1 MAVAVGIDGRGAQHG
16 VVDVEPAEDEALV
29 LGVERGASLRGVEHQ
44 RVTLE
49 EGGPLGVA
57 DLDLPAELAAGQ
69 ALGLDAVGAQAG
81 LLQLL
86 VDPVD
91 VRLLDGDLAGELVGN
106 ALGRHRRDAARTG
119 RAAPL
124 GRCVRS
130 AH

>member
-1 MAVAVGIDGRGAQHG
+1 MAVAVGVHGRGRGTQHG

-57 DLDLPAELAAGQ
+57 DLDLSAELAAGE
-69 ALGLDAVGAQAG
+69 ALGLDAVGAHAG

-91 VRLLDGDLAGELVGN
+91 VRLFDGDLAGQLVGN
-106 ALGRHRRDAARTG
+106 ALGRHGRGVARTG
-119 RAAPL
+119 HAAPL
-124 GRCVRS
+124 
-130 AH
+130 